1 LRAKFEG
8 TPEHVINFF
17 FFVAEELREI
27 MGKLGFRTVDEMIGR
42 VDMLEPRKAVEHW
55 KAKHVDLSFLLH
67 NPPAPS
73 RFGRRSQ
80 TLQDHGLNDVL
91 DHQLIEKA
99 KSAIE
104 NAAQIEF
111 YLPIRNIHRTVGA
124 MLSGEVAR
132 KYGSA
137 GLPENTI
144 KIHFTGSAGQSF
156 GAFLAHGITL
166 MLEGDANDYT
176 GKGLSGGKLIIY
188 PPRRSKCV
196 PEENT
201 VIGNVVLYGAISGE
215 AYFNGKAGERFAIRN
230 SGAIAVVESVG
241 AHGCEYMT
249 NGIVVV
255 LGPTGK
261 NFAAGMSGGFAFVL
275 DESGEF
281 SATLCNRSMV
291 DVDPLDAKDEE
302 MVRKLVEKHFEYTA
316 SPRARFIL
324 DQWQQLVKKFVKVFP
339 HDYKRVLNAASNA
352 VPKEN
357 TSTAVVKEVSR
368 G

>member
-1 LRAKFEG
+1 MAQ
-8 TPEHVINFF
+8 
-17 FFVAEELREI
+17 
-27 MGKLGFRTVDEMIGR
+27 LGFRTVDEMVGR
-42 VDMLEPRKAVEHW
+42 VDMLESKKSVEHW
-55 KAKHVDLSFLLH
+55 KAKHIDLSFLLH

-80 TLQDHGLNDVL
+80 ILQDHGLNDVL
-91 DHQLIEKA
+91 DYRLIEKA
-99 KSAIE
+99 KDAIE
-104 NAAQIEF
+104 NKTPVEF
-111 YLPIRNIHRTVGA
+111 DLPIRNIHRTVGA
-124 MLSGEVAR
+124 MLSGEIAR
-132 KYGSA
+132 KYGSG
-137 GLPENTI
+137 GLPDNTI

-156 GAFLAHGITL
+156 GAFLARGITL

-201 VIGNVVLYGAISGE
+201 VVGNVILYGATSGE

-230 SGAIAVVESVG
+230 SGATAVVESVG

-261 NFAAGMSGGFAFVL
+261 NFAAGMSGGFAYVL

-281 SATLCNRSMV
+281 SATLCNRTMV
-291 DVDPLDAKDEE
+291 DVDPLNAKDEE
-302 MVRKLVEKHFEYTA
+302 TVRKLVEKHFEYTA

-339 HDYKRVLNAASNA
+339 HDYKRVLSAALNV
-352 VPKEN
+352 VPEKKI
-357 TSTAVVKEVSR
+357 SAAAVKEVSR

>member
-1 LRAKFEG
+1 MAQ
-8 TPEHVINFF
+8 
-17 FFVAEELREI
+17 
-27 MGKLGFRTVDEMIGR
+27 LGFRTVDEMVGR
-42 VDMLEPRKAVEHW
+42 VDMLESRKSVEHW
-55 KAKHVDLSFLLH
+55 KAKYIDLSFLLH
-67 NPPAPS
+67 NPSAPS

-80 TLQDHGLNDVL
+80 ILQDHGLNDVL
-91 DHQLIEKA
+91 DYRLIEKA
-99 KSAIE
+99 KDAIE
-104 NAAQIEF
+104 NKIPVEF
-111 YLPIRNIHRTVGA
+111 DFPIRNIHRTVGA
-124 MLSGEVAR
+124 MLSGEIAR
-132 KYGSA
+132 KYGSG

-144 KIHFTGSAGQSF
+144 KIHFIGSAGQSF
-156 GAFLAHGITL
+156 GAFLARGITL

-176 GKGLSGGKLIIY
+176 GKGLSGGKLIIH

-201 VIGNVVLYGAISGE
+201 VVGNVILYGATSGE

-230 SGAIAVVESVG
+230 SGATAVVESIG

-261 NFAAGMSGGFAFVL
+261 NFAAGMSGGFAYVL
-275 DESGEF
+275 DESGDF

-302 MVRKLVEKHFEYTA
+302 TVRKLVENHFEYTA

-324 DQWQQLVKKFVKVFP
+324 DRWPQLVKKFVKVFP
-339 HDYKRVLNAASNA
+339 HDYKRVLCAAVST
-352 VPKEN
+352 VPKKEK
-357 TSTAVVKEVSR
+357 SAVDVEEVSH

>member
-1 LRAKFEG
+1 
-8 TPEHVINFF
+8 
-17 FFVAEELREI
+17 
-27 MGKLGFRTVDEMIGR
+27 M
-42 VDMLEPRKAVEHW
+42 
-55 KAKHVDLSFLLH
+55 
-67 NPPAPS
+67 
-73 RFGRRSQ
+73 
-80 TLQDHGLNDVL
+80 
-91 DHQLIEKA
+91 
-99 KSAIE
+99 
-104 NAAQIEF
+104 
-111 YLPIRNIHRTVGA
+111 
-124 MLSGEVAR
+124 
-132 KYGSA
+132 
-137 GLPENTI
+137 
-144 KIHFTGSAGQSF
+144 
-156 GAFLAHGITL
+156 
-166 MLEGDANDYT
+166 
-176 GKGLSGGKLIIY
+176 
-188 PPRRSKCV
+188 
-196 PEENT
+196 
-201 VIGNVVLYGAISGE
+201 
-215 AYFNGKAGERFAIRN
+215 
-230 SGAIAVVESVG
+230 ESVG

-302 MVRKLVEKHFEYTA
+302 TVRKLVEKHFEYTA

-357 TSTAVVKEVSR
+357 TSTAVVKEVYR

>member
-1 LRAKFEG
+1 
-8 TPEHVINFF
+8 
-17 FFVAEELREI
+17 
-27 MGKLGFRTVDEMIGR
+27 
-42 VDMLEPRKAVEHW
+42 
-55 KAKHVDLSFLLH
+55 
-67 NPPAPS
+67 
-73 RFGRRSQ
+73 
-80 TLQDHGLNDVL
+80 LNNVL
-91 DHQLIEKA
+91 DYKLIEKA
-99 KSAIE
+99 KDAIE
-104 NAAQIEF
+104 NKTPVEF
-111 YLPIRNIHRTVGA
+111 DLPIRNIHRTVGA
-124 MLSGEVAR
+124 MLSGEIAR
-132 KYGSA
+132 KYGSG

-144 KIHFTGSAGQSF
+144 KINFTGSAGQSF

-188 PPRRSKCV
+188 PPRRSKCM

-201 VIGNVVLYGAISGE
+201 IVGNVVLYGAISGE

-230 SGAIAVVESVG
+230 SGATAVVESVG

-261 NFAAGMSGGFAFVL
+261 NFAAGMSGGFAYVL

-281 SATLCNRSMV
+281 SATLCNRTMV
-291 DVDPLDAKDEE
+291 DVDPLNAKDEE
-302 MVRKLVEKHFEYTA
+302 TVRKLVENHFEYTA

-324 DQWQQLVKKFVKVFP
+324 DQWQQVVKKFVKVFP
-339 HDYKRVLNAASNA
+339 HDYKRVLGIATNASIN
-352 VPKEN
+352 KK
-357 TSTAVVKEVSR
+357 TSTAVVEEVSR